1 MNKTYDVMKGQ
12 QLKNIAKRNYER
24 QYTSQEQKKIIQI
37 YNDYDDKTIALKQI
51 KLMIKCKYLTQQKI
65 LHWMSKSKTG
75 KAISS
80 EFEDEVMVECNK
92 LYNINFFDIKN
103 NKNLNIKKTYSYSN
117 IRECAKKIFDKDYWD
132 DSSKAFIKQWHHDKR
147 TYKLL
152 FTNKWVCGML
162 KRYSERI
169 ESVVVKP
176 STHAITST
184 TSSTTDIM
192 TSTSATTTNSMSS
205 NSFKSTFQSTSSQFN
220 QLIKVEMEPLQQHQ
234 QIESIAIYPPS
245 MSISTISPSISFD
258 ETSALPSSSSSSS
271 SSSSTEIPTIYPLRK
286 VKIEP
291 TLLEDIKILMLM
303 RCLHP
308 HDYESQHNYLSFS

>member
-12 QLKNIAKRNYER
+12 QLKNITKRNYKR

-92 LYNINFFDIKN
+92 LYNINFLDIKN

-132 DSSKAFIKQWHHDKR
+132 DSSKSFIKQWHQDKR

-169 ESVVVKP
+169 ESVVAKP
-176 STHAITST
+176 STHTIISTTST
-184 TSSTTDIM
+184 TTDITTSTSSTTI
-192 TSTSATTTNSMSS
+192 NSVSS
-205 NSFKSTFQSTSSQFN
+205 NSYMSTIQSTTSSQFN

-234 QIESIAIYPPS
+234 QIETMAIYPSS
-245 MSISTISPSISFD
+245 MSISTISKGILKIYFFSFYGCFI
-258 ETSALPSSSSSSS
+258 A
-271 SSSSTEIPTIYPLRK
+271 
-286 VKIEP
+286 V
-291 TLLEDIKILMLM
+291 LLEVTMTTEM
-303 RCLHP
+303 
-308 HDYESQHNYLSFS
+308 

>member
-1 MNKTYDVMKGQ
+1 MKGQ
-12 QLKNIAKRNYER
+12 KQQKIQVRKGYVHK
-24 QYTSQEQKKIIQI
+24 YTSQEQKDIIQV
-37 YNDYDDKTIALKQI
+37 YNNYDDKTIALKQI
-51 KLMIKCKYLTQQKI
+51 KSLIQCKYLTQQKI
-65 LHWMSKSKTG
+65 LHWMSKLKTG

-92 LYNINFFDIKN
+92 LYNINYCDIKN
-103 NKNLNIKKTYSYSN
+103 NNNLNIKKNYSYSN

-132 DSSKAFIKQWHHDKR
+132 ESNKVFIKKWHHDRR

-162 KRYSERI
+162 KRYSERK
-169 ESVVVKP
+169 ESDVA
-176 STHAITST
+176 STTTSTDTSTSSTTSTSTTTTTTSTTTTST
-184 TSSTTDIM
+184 TS
-192 TSTSATTTNSMSS
+192 NSS
-205 NSFKSTFQSTSSQFN
+205 NSKKSSSQ
-220 QLIKVEMEPLQQHQ
+220 VEPFQQYQ
-234 QIESIAIYPPS
+234 QIETIATYPSS
-245 MSISTISPSISFD
+245 MSVPTIFPFIPSD
-258 ETSALPSSSSSSS
+258 KTATLPSSSSSQSS
-271 SSSSTEIPTIYPLRK
+271 SNEVAAQSSSTQVSPPIYPLRK

>member
-12 QLKNIAKRNYER
+12 QQKNITKRNYTR

-92 LYNINFFDIKN
+92 LYNINFLDIKN

-132 DSSKAFIKQWHHDKR
+132 DSSKSFIKQWHHDKR

-169 ESVVVKP
+169 VSVVAKP
-176 STHAITST
+176 STHTIISTTST
-184 TSSTTDIM
+184 TTDIT
-192 TSTSATTTNSMSS
+192 TSSSSTTTNSMSS
-205 NSFKSTFQSTSSQFN
+205 NSYMSTFQSTTSSQFN

-234 QIESIAIYPPS
+234 QIETIAIYPSS
-245 MSISTISPSISFD
+245 MSISTISPSLSFD
-258 ETSALPSSSSSSS
+258 KTSTLPASSS
-271 SSSSTEIPTIYPLRK
+271 SSSSTEVSPIYPLRK

-308 HDYESQHNYLSFS
+308 HDYEPQHNYLSFS